1 MIKIF
6 YVVDK
11 ESENE
16 KTRKKW
22 NVKWTRRGHV
32 MRSRMA
38 RTSIKKS
45 ESEKWKEQES
55 GATKC
60 ALIDCFNNFT
70 LEWCKQ
76 KAKTLTILY
85 IGPISF
91 RPLRHPWIFFTH
103 KKKPYLLGM
112 EMGKPSTKPSHTFL
126 SLSSTTSQ
134 MINTNPRIR
143 QTQPQE
149 QPHK

>member
-103 KKKPYLLGM
+103 KKKNLTSWGWKWVSPQQNHPI
-112 EMGKPSTKPSHTFL
+112 PSYPFH
-126 SLSSTTSQ
+126 
-134 MINTNPRIR
+134 
-143 QTQPQE
+143 
-149 QPHK
+149 QPHPKW

>member
-1 MIKIF
+1 MQA
-6 YVVDK
+6 
-11 ESENE
+11 ESQN
-16 KTRKKW
+16 TYNSIHW
-22 NVKWTRRGHV
+22 PNFI
-32 MRSRMA
+32 SA
-38 RTSIKKS
+38 STSS
-45 ESEKWKEQES
+45 
-55 GATKC
+55 
-60 ALIDCFNNFT
+60 LD
-70 LEWCKQ
+70 
-76 KAKTLTILY
+76 
-85 IGPISF
+85 
-91 RPLRHPWIFFTH
+91 FFHTQ